1 MNEFKNVKY
10 CSKCV
15 MPETTEGASF
25 DENGE
30 CMACQAQKIKKEVNW
45 GKRKKE
51 LDKILAKAK
60 EEAGNNYDC
69 IVPISGGKD
78 SIYQLHVICKE
89 YGMKPLAVT
98 FNHGGFTKTGLY
110 NLHNC
115 LKQFNIDHLQFT
127 LNDDVIKKIQKR
139 SIETIGDYCWHCHS
153 MVASITLQAAVNYGI
168 NLIVWGESGA
178 EYGHQGATYNN
189 IVKFDKDY
197 FTKLSSK
204 FSPEE
209 FCNEELTMRD
219 LFPASL
225 PTEEQ
230 CKYLIGIHLG
240 NYIPWDAEKQV
251 KFVKETYGWKERE
264 VSGSYKK
271 YKSIECSFEPIHEFL
286 CYLKR
291 GYARTTLQAAQEIR
305 EGKIN
310 KEQAQYLID
319 KYERIE
325 PKHLNYFLERVGLTG
340 IEFRNI
346 IEKLKHEKIKGL
358 NLPAGKEWRKVEED
372 GEPFIDRLIKE
383 MKGE

>member
-1 MNEFKNVKY
+1 
-10 CSKCV
+10 
-15 MPETTEGASF
+15 MPETTEGANF
-25 DENGE
+25 NENGE
-30 CMACQAQKIKKEVNW
+30 CMACQAQKIKYEVDW
-45 GKRKKE
+45 KAKRKE
-51 LDKILAKAK
+51 LDKILTKAK

-98 FNHGGFTKTGLY
+98 FNHGGFTKTGFY
-110 NLHNC
+110 NLQNC
-115 LKQFNIDHLQFT
+115 LKQFNIDHFQFS
-127 LNDDVIKKIQKR
+127 LNDEVIKKIQKR

-153 MVASITLQAAVNYGI
+153 MVASITLQTAVNYGI

-204 FSPEE
+204 FSSEE

-219 LFPASL
+219 LYPASL
-225 PTEEQ
+225 PSEEQ
-230 CKYLIGIHLG
+230 CKNLVGIHLG
-240 NYIPWDAEKQV
+240 NYMPWNAEGQV

-291 GYARTTLQAAQEIR
+291 GYARTTLQASQEIR
-305 EGKIN
+305 EGVLN
-310 KEQAQYLID
+310 KEQAMYLIN

-346 IEKLKHEKIKGL
+346 IEKLKHEKIKGI
-358 NLPAGKEWRKVEED
+358 NLPADKEWRKVEED
-372 GEPFIDRLIKE
+372 GEPCVDRFIKE